1 MWKKIYD
8 NLEEIIGSTLFAVML
23 IILAVQTLS
32 RQGIGVPLVWSEELA
47 KLLFIYAGYLGIVA
61 SIKDNSHVAI
71 DVFVNKL
78 PQKAQ
83 RWVYVF
89 NNLLILAALITI
101 FYISFTIMER
111 QEHLTM
117 VTLQISYV
125 YMYAALPILTG
136 LMIYRLV
143 ERLIKDW
150 RKSKAAEVE

>member
-8 NLEEIIGSTLFAVML
+8 NLEEIIGSALFAVML